1 MKSSFHEA
9 ALRVILG
16 HAAQTL
22 HVAGAEAQGRKLAVT
37 PVNLQARLAC
47 VFKALRQVEQS
58 VQVSWGVAKLGP
70 SLYGRAAESLALVR
84 LATMTALADP
94 KAEAWLYSLEA
105 RARKILL
112 EVGGT
117 PQGTIVSELQTME
130 EVLDDGGEDGGPTQ
144 RGSAPVGGREGPG

>member
-9 ALRVILG
+9 VLRVMLRNT
-16 HAAQTL
+16 AMTL
-22 HVAGAEAQGRKLAVT
+22 QMAGAEPQARKLAVT

-58 VQVSWGVAKLGP
+58 VQVSWGIAKLGP
-70 SLYGRAAESLALVR
+70 SLYGRASEALALVR

-105 RARKILL
+105 RSRKILV
-112 EVGGT
+112 EVGGE
-117 PQGTIVSELQTME
+117 PRGTIVSELQMME
-130 EVLDDGGEDGGPTQ
+130 DLLDDEGGEDAGT
-144 RGSAPVGGREGPG
+144 RGSPSIGGQEGST